1 MACMPI
7 PSSPTLLRT
16 ALLMAGFGTMPEL
29 FADTAPVALQ
39 PISITATRQAQ
50 PVDQVPSTVSV
61 VDREQLERGN
71 VSNLKDLV
79 RYEPGVSVSGAG
91 QRSGLAGYTIRGID
105 GDRILTQVDG
115 VEIPGGFFNGPY
127 AQTSRNYV
135 DPEIVKRVEILRG
148 PASVLYGSN
157 AIGGAVSYF
166 TLDPDDIIKPGANTG
181 ARLKSGYH
189 SADHSWLTSASVA
202 GRRGPFDA
210 LLHASQ
216 RSGRETASHG
226 EHGGTGLS
234 RSAADPKRASTTNL
248 LAKAGWDYD
257 AHGRLMLTY
266 EQYRDDRDSQLKSAV
281 GGPFAAGAGIGMY
294 KSRSANDSI
303 GRQRFGLAHDL
314 SLDTPLADTLE
325 WRLNYQRAKT
335 EQRTEEVYFPFSR
348 EVLRVRDAAYEERQ
362 WVLDAQLNKAFGV
375 ADSEH
380 LLTYGVTLKR
390 QQVTGQRSGHGICL
404 RVFGECRAVGAD
416 SVRDRLQRASDFPD
430 PTTYTASL
438 FAQDQIAWGPWTL
451 QPGARYDYTHM
462 APRLTDAFLRTVD
475 PSEDAAV
482 SERGKAWHRF
492 TPRLGLTYAFDAHYS
507 GYAQYSQGFRTP
519 TAKMLYGRFENR
531 EPAYVVAPNP
541 NLKPE
546 RSQSLE
552 AGLRGH
558 FEAGHFDLALYYN
571 QYRDFIH
578 EDAVGAGADQMVFQ
592 TNNIRRA
599 SIHGAE
605 LKGRLALDA
614 FGAPQ
619 GLYGQGSLAYM
630 NGRNQD
636 SGQPL
641 NSLSPLTGVLGL
653 GYERRQYGGL
663 LSWTLVQRKQHVDDS
678 RFFAPDGTSQQF
690 KTPGYGILDLTGFY
704 KVDDDITLNAGL
716 YNLADQKYWQWDD
729 VRGYDSVGEAAVLA
743 PANLDRLTQ
752 PGRHFSVNLVWD
764 I

>member
-1 MACMPI
+1 MVCMPI

-16 ALLMAGFGTMPEL
+16 ALLMAGFGTIPEL
-29 FADTAPVALQ
+29 FAETAPVLLQ

-50 PVDQVPSTVSV
+50 PLDQVPSTVSV
-61 VDREQLERGN
+61 VDREQLDRGH
-71 VSNLKDLV
+71 VHTLKDLV

-91 QRSGLAGYTIRGID
+91 QRSGLSGYTIRGID

-115 VEIPGGFFNGPY
+115 VEIPNGFFNGPY
-127 AQTSRNYV
+127 AQASRNYV

-166 TLDPDDIIKPGANTG
+166 TLDPDDIIKPGEAAG
-181 ARLKSGYH
+181 ARLKTGYH
-189 SADHSWLTSASVA
+189 SADNSWLKSASVA
-202 GRRGPFDA
+202 GRHGDFDA

-216 RSGRETASHG
+216 RSGRETASYG
-226 EHGGTGLS
+226 EQGGTGLA
-234 RSAADPKRASTTNL
+234 RSAADPKQVRPANV

-257 AHGRLMLTY
+257 EHGRLALTY
-266 EQYRDDRDSQLKSAV
+266 EHYRDDRDSDLKSAV
-281 GGPFAAGAGIGMY
+281 GGPFGAGVGIGMY
-294 KSRSANDSI
+294 KSRLANDTIS
-303 GRQRFGLAHDL
+303 RQRLGLAHDL
-314 SLDTPLADTLE
+314 VLDTALADRLA
-325 WRLNYQRAKT
+325 WRLNYQQAKT
-335 EQRTEEVYFPFSR
+335 EQHTEEDYFPRSR
-348 EVLRVRDAAYEERQ
+348 EVLRVRDASYEERQ
-362 WVLDAQLNKAFGV
+362 WVLDAQLDKAFAV

-380 LLTYGVTLKR
+380 LLTYGATLKR
-390 QQVTGQRSGHGICL
+390 QQVTGERSGHGTCL
-404 RVFGECRAVGAD
+404 RVFGECRAVGDD
-416 SVRDRLQRASDFPD
+416 SASDRLHRSSDFPD

-438 FAQDQIAWGPWTL
+438 FAQDQIAWGAWTL

-462 APRLTDAFLRTVD
+462 APRLTDEFLRTVD
-475 PSEDAAV
+475 PGDSAAV
-482 SERGKAWHRF
+482 SERSKAWHRF

-531 EPAYVVAPNP
+531 DPAYIVAPNP
-541 NLKPE
+541 DLKPE

-558 FEAGHFDLALYYN
+558 FDGGHFDLALYYN
-571 QYRDFIH
+571 QYRDFIN
-578 EDAVGAGADQMVFQ
+578 EDAIGAGADQVVFQ

-605 LKGRLALDA
+605 LKGRLDLDP

-619 GLYGQGSLAYM
+619 GLYSQGSLAYM

-653 GYERRQYGGL
+653 GYEQRRYGGL
-663 LSWTLVQRKQHVDDS
+663 LSWTLVQRKQRVDDS
-678 RFFAPDGTSQQF
+678 RFFAPDGTSGQF

-704 KVDDDITLNAGL
+704 KVGDDITLNAGL